1 MILNC
6 NIQLS
11 HIIVICVDI
20 VVLACIYVNVHMN
33 DYTVNI
39 KAVIVSLYTEFIIY
53 LSKMIHHLE
62 LIKSHQSL
70 HNVI

>member
-1 MILNC
+1 
-6 NIQLS
+6 
-11 HIIVICVDI
+11 
-20 VVLACIYVNVHMN
+20 MN
-33 DYTVNI
+33 DYTVNV

-53 LSKMIHHLE
+53 LSKMIYHLE

>member
-1 MILNC
+1 
-6 NIQLS
+6 
-11 HIIVICVDI
+11 
-20 VVLACIYVNVHMN
+20 MN
-33 DYTVNI
+33 DYTVNV